1 MKKLLSIIF
10 VSLLFSGNGYAAEW
24 SKKDELIFSSQVTND
39 FLKNKTV
46 TDLILLKFMYS
57 KPNTTTGNSVQYY
70 LYKPFDDDGS
80 VDVIC
85 FVDPKKTTC
94 RLP

>member
-24 SKKDELIFSSQVTND
+24 LKKGELIFSSQVTND

-57 KPNTTTGNSVQYY
+57 KPNTTTGYSVQYY

-80 VDVIC
+80 VHVIC

>member
-1 MKKLLSIIF
+1 M
-10 VSLLFSGNGYAAEW
+10 Y
-24 SKKDELIFSSQVTND
+24 T
-39 FLKNKTV
+39 KT
-46 TDLILLKFMYS
+46 
-57 KPNTTTGNSVQYY
+57 NTTTGNSVQYY

-80 VDVIC
+80 VHVIC